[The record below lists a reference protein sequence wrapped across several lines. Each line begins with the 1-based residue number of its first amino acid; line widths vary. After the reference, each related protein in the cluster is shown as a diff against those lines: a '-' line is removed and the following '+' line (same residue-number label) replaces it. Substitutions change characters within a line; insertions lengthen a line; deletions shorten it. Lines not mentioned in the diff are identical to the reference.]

1 MRHAVRLASLTTLVL
16 AASACTWVPMQQ
28 GAAAVQVRAL
38 NAATPGCTKL
48 GEIEGNVT
56 DRVALYERNPL
67 RVQEELET
75 MARNEAVGLS
85 ANTVVPLEAP
95 HDGRQR
101 YSAWRCPR

>member
-1 MRHAVRLASLTTLVL
+1 MRTASVVLSLATALL
-16 AASACTWVPMQQ
+16 AACTWVPMER
-28 GAAAVQVRAL
+28 GATDVRVLAMG
-38 NAATPGCTKL
+38 ASTAGCTRL

-56 DRVALYERNPL
+56 DRVALYQRNPL

-101 YSAWRCPR
+101 FSAWRCPR